1 MMKAVQTHKPLR
13 RSKPINLPVQE
24 HDYDAFLIQF
34 STRSSGGFAISC
46 DGIPVQS
53 SIEELIS
60 RFATSKENPPCLL
73 KPHDI

>member
-34 STRSSGGFAISC
+34 STRFSGGFAISC
-46 DGIPVQS
+46 DGIAGEF
-53 SIEELIS
+53 SIEDL
-60 RFATSKENPPCLL
+60 N
-73 KPHDI
+73 